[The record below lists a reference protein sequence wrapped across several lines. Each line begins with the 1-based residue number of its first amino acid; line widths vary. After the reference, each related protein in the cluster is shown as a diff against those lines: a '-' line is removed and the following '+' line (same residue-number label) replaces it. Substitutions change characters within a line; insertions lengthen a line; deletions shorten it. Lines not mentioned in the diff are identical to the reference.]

1 MSSDLRRFPGWL
13 ILLGALTAL
22 GPLSIDMYLP
32 SFPSIAQDMQVQR
45 GAIERTL
52 TVFLVGLAL
61 GQLGYGPLSDR
72 FGRRPPLLAGLAI
85 YTLGAAGCALADAAG
100 GFTLSRLVQALG
112 GAAGMVI
119 ARAVIRDKLDMRA
132 SARAM
137 SSIML
142 VMGIAPILAPLAGG
156 WLLSVASWRGIF
168 AFQALYGV
176 ICLVWVGL
184 GMVETRPPESVRA
197 LRLGSVLR
205 TYGEL
210 VRDSRLIVPALSG
223 GFAMAGMFAYIAGSP
238 FVLITLYDIPA
249 QHYGLVFGLNAL
261 GLIAVSQLNGHWLRR
276 AGPLAILRRTG
287 WVPPVAGGALLL
299 MCLLLGQPP
308 LALLMAGLFVYVA
321 SLGAISPNTGAIAM
335 AGQGRAAGAA
345 SAVLGAT
352 MFACGMLTGTA
363 MSLFEAH
370 SVLPL
375 ASVMCACGLLSWAFG
390 RAIVRAPVIAPVRV
404 TDVDPMI

>member
-1 MSSDLRRFPGWL
+1 MSRDRFPGWL
-13 ILLGALTAL
+13 LLLGALTAL

-52 TVFLVGLAL
+52 MVFLVGLAL
-61 GQLGYGPLSDR
+61 GQLAYGPLSDR

-85 YTLGAAGCALADAAG
+85 YTLGSAGCAMADDAG
-100 GFTLSRLVQALG
+100 GFTLWRFLQALG
-112 GAAGMVI
+112 GASGMVI
-119 ARAVIRDKLDMRA
+119 ARAVIRDKLDMQA

-176 ICLVWVGL
+176 ICLVWAWL

-197 LRLGSVLR
+197 LRVGSVLR
-205 TYGEL
+205 NYGEL
-210 VRDSRLIVPALSG
+210 MRDSRLMVPALSG

-249 QHYGLVFGLNAL
+249 QHYGLIFGLNAV
-261 GLIAVSQLNGHWLRR
+261 GLIGVSQINGHWLKRT
-276 AGPLAILRRTG
+276 GPLAILRRTG
-287 WVPPVAGGALLL
+287 WIPPIAGGALLL

-308 LALLMAGLFVYVA
+308 LALLMAGLFVFIA

-335 AGQGRAAGAA
+335 AEQGRAAGAA
-345 SAVLGAT
+345 SAVLGAS
-352 MFACGMLTGTA
+352 MFTCGMLAGTA
-363 MSLFEAH
+363 MSLLEGH

-375 ASVMCACGLLSWAFG
+375 ASVMCGCGLLSWAFG
-390 RAIVRAPVIAPVRV
+390 RAIVHAPVAV
-404 TDVDPMI
+404 TTLSPDVGPMT